1 VSSIR
6 TVAHGEFRR
15 RARLF
20 FTNWRASN
28 LPLPERLRVTARN
41 RLRALRR
48 GCCGNPGEP
57 GC

>member
-1 VSSIR
+1 M
-6 TVAHGEFRR
+6 AHGEFRR

-20 FTNWRASN
+20 FTNWRTSN